1 MGQVKDRDL
10 MRNLDPTEAA
20 AEQPYLGLLVKGRG
34 LSPRGAGAQ
43 QTPAVWAWICNSCP
57 FVCRSRAG
65 YGSPIG
71 ASNRSYLK
79 YFLGELLIQLRRRI

>member
-10 MRNLDPTEAA
+10 MRNLDPTEVA
-20 AEQPYLGLLVKGRG
+20 AEQPYLELLVKGRG

-43 QTPAVWAWICNSCP
+43 QTPAVWDWICISCP
-57 FVCRSRAG
+57 FVCRSGAG

-71 ASNRSYLK
+71 ASGRLYL
-79 YFLGELLIQLRRRI
+79 I